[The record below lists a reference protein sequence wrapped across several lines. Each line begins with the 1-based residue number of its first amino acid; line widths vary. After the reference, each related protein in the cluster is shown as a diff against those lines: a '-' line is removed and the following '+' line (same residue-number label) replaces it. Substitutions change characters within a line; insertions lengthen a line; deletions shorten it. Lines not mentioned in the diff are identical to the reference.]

1 PIEAVL
7 VSNGDVDHVAGL
19 LGLRE
24 RQALALYGSADTLAL
39 INQNP
44 VFAVLDSALVRRETV
59 ALGEGFE
66 PLPGLSLELFAV
78 PGQLPL
84 WMEDAPPVIGA
95 ESGST
100 VGMLLLSGGRRVA
113 YVPGCA
119 APSPTLAERID
130 GADLL
135 LFDGTLFGDDEMITS
150 GVGTKTGRRM
160 GHMP

>member
-1 PIEAVL
+1 M
-7 VSNGDVDHVAGL
+7 
-19 LGLRE
+19 
-24 RQALALYGSADTLAL
+24 
-39 INQNP
+39 
-44 VFAVLDSALVRRETV
+44 
-59 ALGEGFE
+59 EGA
-66 PLPGLSLELFAV
+66 S
-78 PGQLPL
+78 
-84 WMEDAPPVIGA
+84 PVIGA

-100 VGMLLLSGGRRVA
+100 VGILLLSGGRRVA

-160 GHMP
+160 GHMPMSGPGGSMATLASARVGRRVFVHINNTNPALIEGSSERRAVEASGWTVAHDGMAFSL